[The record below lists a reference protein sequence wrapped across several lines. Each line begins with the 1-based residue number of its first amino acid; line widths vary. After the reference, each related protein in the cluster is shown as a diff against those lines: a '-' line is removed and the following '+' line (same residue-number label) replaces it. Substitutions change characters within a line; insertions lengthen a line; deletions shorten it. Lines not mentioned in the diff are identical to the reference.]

1 MFISLDPFCPQEIV
15 AELEDSLNKLIEKGY
30 TNFVV
35 NNIAHISLLKNKN
48 VNMIA
53 GPYLYTFNRW
63 SASWLE
69 NQNVKA
75 FIMPYENSRRN
86 LEATFEPALR
96 ERVLVPIFSYPA
108 LFRMRFKLPDDY
120 NFTYF
125 NDKEGSGFQVVSYDD
140 GSFVMPE
147 MPYSICDK
155 TEFLSQS
162 GFKKMLI
169 DFSKTKHEIAR
180 TMTGGKTET
189 LYGQVEGVPYT
200 AFIKWAMSQGYK
212 VWFTKEPITRAE
224 NENE

>member
-1 MFISLDPFCPQEIV
+1 
-15 AELEDSLNKLIEKGY
+15 
-30 TNFVV
+30 
-35 NNIAHISLLKNKN
+35 
-48 VNMIA
+48 
-53 GPYLYTFNRW
+53 
-63 SASWLE
+63 
-69 NQNVKA
+69 
-75 FIMPYENSRRN
+75 MPYENSRRN

-169 DFSKTKHEIAR
+169 DFSKTKLTKGIIKSIMTSILKQQTLPETSRFNWKNGFYSPQKIEEYKASNERAAAMRR
-180 TMTGGKTET
+180 TENQSTKKVNKTN
-189 LYGQVEGVPYT
+189 
-200 AFIKWAMSQGYK
+200 FSKK
-212 VWFTKEPITRAE
+212 KKR
-224 NENE
+224 